1 MVPTLETARLRL
13 RAIRSDDLDRW
24 AGILADPAVFR
35 HLGGIDIGREEAVRK
50 LLGSAGSWTI
60 FGFGYW
66 AVEARERPGMIGH
79 VGFADF
85 RREIVPS
92 LAGLPEAGWIFAREA
107 HGQGLA
113 GEAVAAALGW
123 ADANLRVAIPA
134 IIDPDNAASIR
145 LAERSGFAPECE
157 TRYRDAPILLFRRPA
172 PA

>member
-1 MVPTLETARLRL
+1 MVPALETARLRL

-24 AGILADPAVFR
+24 AGILADRAVFR
-35 HLGGIDIGREEAVRK
+35 HLGGVAIGREEAARK
-50 LLGSAGSWTI
+50 LMGSTGAWTI

-66 AVEARERPGMIGH
+66 AVEFKDRPGMIGH

-85 RREIVPS
+85 RREIRPS
-92 LAGLPEAGWIFAREA
+92 LAGLPEAGWIFARET
-107 HGQGLA
+107 HGLGLA
-113 GEAVAAALGW
+113 GEAVTAALGW
-123 ADANLRVAIPA
+123 ADSHLRVAIPA